1 MTTTTTA
8 EKNKSNIRNVMYIIT
23 APAID
28 AYATIVG
35 KKKEKNKTD
44 IVIPTSIRRKTT
56 KNIYISRRRTTSSL
70 IY

>member
-35 KKKEKNKTD
+35 KKKGKEQD
-44 IVIPTSIRRKTT
+44 RHCYS
-56 KNIYISRRRTTSSL
+56 YE
-70 IY
+70 Y